1 MDCSSQKTQNK
12 KRAGSANKERL
23 GDASVP
29 IPIVVDVAEV
39 ETTSNN
45 KKQHA
50 LNNLHIKEDIKDELL
65 TPRRRS
71 VRLTQKLN
79 KIQNIE
85 DNSTGAKVI
94 NKPRAAG

>member
-1 MDCSSQKTQNK
+1 MDSLSQKTQTK
-12 KRAGSANKERL
+12 KRVGSANKGSL
-23 GDASVP
+23 GDVSAP

-39 ETTSNN
+39 ERTSSN

-50 LNNLHIKEDIKDELL
+50 SNILHIKEDIKEELL

-85 DNSTGAKVI
+85 DNATGAKV
-94 NKPRAAG
+94 